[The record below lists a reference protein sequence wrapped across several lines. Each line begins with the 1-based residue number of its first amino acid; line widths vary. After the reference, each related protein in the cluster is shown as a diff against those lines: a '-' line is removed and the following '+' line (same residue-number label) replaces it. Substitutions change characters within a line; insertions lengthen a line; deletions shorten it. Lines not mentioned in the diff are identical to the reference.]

1 MAKAMPAATE
11 GRSRRQGPGTA
22 RGPNPASAPDG
33 VGFLIVKNGLFWGS
47 IVVSGGA
54 IYTLVSLVF

>member
-11 GRSRRQGPGTA
+11 ERSRRQGPGAA
-22 RGPNPASAPDG
+22 RGPNPASVPDG

-47 IVVSGGA
+47 IGLSGAVLYGA
-54 IYTLVSLVF
+54 ASIFF